1 LLRKGEKAK
10 GEGLKFQLSTSYM
23 EPVYILGGGR
33 TDFKRNLKKEGKTIR
48 HLITEAGKKAIDDAN
63 IDPAQIQAGAVGNFN
78 AGQFTKQLQLG
89 AFIPEIDPKLRG
101 IPTMHTEA
109 ACASGALSVL
119 LGAQWVMGGFYD
131 AVLVIGAEQQ
141 KTMSS
146 LDGSDVLGAAADYH
160 NEKPEY
166 GDFMFPKLFGRIAQI
181 YIDKYGASE
190 ADLAQVAWKNY
201 AHAKLNPLAQMRDAD
216 VTIDYASQVSEK
228 NPSVA
233 PPLKVTDCSQI
244 TDGAASVVLVSRKFL
259 ERLGRDPKQM
269 ARLLGFGHSTDYL
282 PLNKKDA
289 PTFSIARKAAE
300 KAFGMANLKP
310 RDMQGAEVHD
320 CFSITEIVAYEIL
333 GLAEPGKGAELAKS
347 GVTTLPQ
354 VRNQKS
360 GTLPFEIPVNT
371 GGGLIG
377 DGHPVGATG
386 VRQVVEAYQHL
397 TGQAGARQ
405 IENAKRFLTF
415 NMGGS
420 LTTSVAMIWG
430 RD

>member
-1 LLRKGEKAK
+1 MNE
-10 GEGLKFQLSTSYM
+10 
-23 EPVYILGGGR
+23 VYILGGGR

-48 HLITEAGKKAIDDAN
+48 DLITEVGRKAIADAK
-63 IDPAQIQAGAVGNFN
+63 IEAGEIKAGAVGNFN
-78 AGQFTKQLQLG
+78 AGQFTKQLHLG
-89 AFIPEIDPKLRG
+89 AFLPEIDPKLRG

-119 LGAQWVMGGFYD
+119 LGAQWIMGGFYD
-131 AVLVIGAEQQ
+131 VVLVVGAEQQ

-160 NEKPEY
+160 IEKPEY
-166 GDFMFPKLFGRIAQI
+166 GDFMFPKLFGKIAQI

-190 ADLAQVAWKNY
+190 SDLAQVAWKNY

-216 VTIDYASQVSEK
+216 VTVDYASQVSEK

-244 TDGAASVVLVSRKFL
+244 TDGAASLVLVSGKFL
-259 ERLGRDPKQM
+259 ERAGRDPKKT
-269 ARLLGFGHSTDYL
+269 ARLLGFGHTTDYL
-282 PLNKKDA
+282 ALEKKDA
-289 PTFSIARKAAE
+289 PTFSTARKAAE
-300 KAFGMANLKP
+300 SAFGMANLKP

-320 CFSITEIVAYEIL
+320 CFSITEILAYEIL

-347 GVTTLPQ
+347 GATALPQ
-354 VRNQKS
+354 VRNGSS
-360 GTLPFEIPVNT
+360 GKLPFEIPVNA

-386 VRQVVEAYQHL
+386 VRQVFEAYQQL
-397 TGQAGARQ
+397 TTQAGARQ
-405 IENAKRFLTF
+405 IENVKRFLTF

>member
-1 LLRKGEKAK
+1 
-10 GEGLKFQLSTSYM
+10 M
-23 EPVYILGGGR
+23 NEPVYILGAGR
-33 TDFKRNLKKEGKTIR
+33 TDFKRNIKKEGKALR
-48 HLITEAGKKAIDDAN
+48 DLIKEGGKKALDDAN
-63 IDPAQIQAGAVGNFN
+63 TDPAEIQAAAVGNFN
-78 AGQFTKQLQLG
+78 AGQFTKQLHLG
-89 AFIPEIDPKLRG
+89 AFIPEIDPKLHG

-119 LGAQWVMGGFYD
+119 LGAQWIMGGFHD
-131 AVLVIGAEQQ
+131 AVLVVGAEQQ

-160 NEKPEY
+160 IEKPEY

-181 YIDKYGASE
+181 YIEKYGASE

-216 VTIDYASQVSEK
+216 LTLDCASQVSDK

-233 PPLKVTDCSQI
+233 PPLKVSDCSQI
-244 TDGAASVVLVSRKFL
+244 TDGAASLVLVSGKYL
-259 ERLGRDPKQM
+259 DKIGRDRNST
-269 ARLLGFGHSTDYL
+269 ARLLGYGHTTDYL
-282 PLNKKDA
+282 PLDKKDV
-289 PTFSIARKAAE
+289 PTFSTARKAAE

-310 RDMQGAEVHD
+310 RDMHGAEVHD

-347 GVTTLPQ
+347 GATTLPQ
-354 VRNQKS
+354 VRNQKTGRLS
-360 GTLPFEIPVNT
+360 FEIPVNA
-371 GGGLIG
+371 GGGLIA

-386 VRQVVEAYQHL
+386 VRQVFEAYQQL
-397 TGQAGARQ
+397 TEQAGARQ
-405 IENAKRFLTF
+405 IENVRKFLTF

-420 LTTSVAMIWG
+420 LTTSVAMVWG

>member
-1 LLRKGEKAK
+1 MNE
-10 GEGLKFQLSTSYM
+10 
-23 EPVYILGGGR
+23 VYILVCVL
-33 TDFKRNLKKEGKTIR
+33 TYFKRNLKKEGKTIR
-48 HLITEAGKKAIDDAN
+48 HIIIEAGKKAIDDAK
-63 IDPAQIQAGAVGNFN
+63 IDAGEIQAGAVGNFN

-119 LGAQWVMGGFYD
+119 LGAEWIMGGLYD
-131 AVLVIGAEQQ
+131 TVLVVGAEQQ

-216 VTIDYASQVSEK
+216 LTYDYASQVSEK

-233 PPLKVTDCSQI
+233 PPLKASDCSQI
-244 TDGAASVVLVSRKFL
+244 TDGGAAIVLVSEKYMDRHGLDKSKHP
-259 ERLGRDPKQM
+259 RM
-269 ARLLGFGHSTDYL
+269 LGFGSTTDYL
-282 PLNKKDA
+282 ALEKKDA
-289 PTFSIARKAAE
+289 PVFSTARKAAE
-300 KAFGMANLKP
+300 KAFGMTNGLTP
-310 RDMQGAEVHD
+310 RDMDGVEVHD
-320 CFSITEIVAYEIL
+320 CFSITEICAYEIL
-333 GLAEPGKGAELAKS
+333 GLAEKGKGFELAMS
-347 GVTTLPQ
+347 GATALPQ
-354 VRNQKS
+354 VRNEKVS
-360 GTLPFEIPVNT
+360 GRFDKQIPVNT

-386 VRQVVEAYQHL
+386 ARQVYEAYQHL
-397 TGQAGARQ
+397 TEQAGARQ
-405 IENAKRFLTF
+405 IEGEKKFLTF

-430 RD
+430 RDGPGFCSPAHF

>member
-1 LLRKGEKAK
+1 
-10 GEGLKFQLSTSYM
+10 M
-23 EPVYILGGGR
+23 NEPVYILGGGR

-48 HLITEAGKKAIDDAN
+48 DLITESGRKAIDDAK
-63 IDPAQIQAGAVGNFN
+63 IDPAEIQAAAVGNFN
-78 AGQFTKQLQLG
+78 AGQFTKQLHLG

-109 ACASGALSVL
+109 ACASGSLSVL
-119 LGAQWVMGGFYD
+119 LGAQWVMGGFHD
-131 AVLVIGAEQQ
+131 AVLVVGAEQQ

-160 NEKPEY
+160 IEKPEY

-181 YIDKYGASE
+181 YIEKYGATPD
-190 ADLAQVAWKNY
+190 DLASVAYKNY
-201 AHAKLNPLAQMRDAD
+201 AHARLNPMAQMREANLTYSD
-216 VTIDYASQVSEK
+216 ASQVSDK

-233 PPLKVTDCSQI
+233 PPLRVSDCSQI
-244 TDGAASVVLVSRKFL
+244 TDGGAGLVLVSGKYLDRI
-259 ERLGRDPKQM
+259 GRDKSKLP
-269 ARLLGFGHSTDYL
+269 RLLGFASTTDYL
-282 PLNKKDA
+282 ALEKKDA
-289 PTFSIARKAAE
+289 PTFSTARKAAE
-300 KAFGMANLKP
+300 KAFAMSNLKP
-310 RDMQGAEVHD
+310 RDMQGVEVHD

-347 GVTTLPQ
+347 GATALPQ
-354 VRNQKS
+354 VRGEHVS
-360 GTLPFEIPVNT
+360 GKIGWEIPVNV

-386 VRQVVEAYQHL
+386 VRQVFEAYQQL
-397 TGQAGARQ
+397 TEQANARQ
-405 IENAKRFLTF
+405 IEGVKRFLTF

-430 RD
+430 RE

>member
-1 LLRKGEKAK
+1 
-10 GEGLKFQLSTSYM
+10 M
-23 EPVYILGGGR
+23 NEPVYILGGGR
-33 TDFKRNLKKEGKTIR
+33 TDFKRNMKKEGKTIR
-48 HLITEAGKKAIDDAN
+48 DLITESGRKAIGDAK
-63 IDPAQIQAGAVGNFN
+63 IDAAEIQAAAVGNFN
-78 AGQFTKQLQLG
+78 AGQFTKQLHLG
-89 AFIPEIDPKLRG
+89 AFIPEIDPKLHG

-109 ACASGALSVL
+109 ACASGSLSVL
-119 LGAQWVMGGFYD
+119 LGAQWIMGGFHD
-131 AVLVIGAEQQ
+131 AVLVVGAEQQ

-160 NEKPEY
+160 VEKPEY

-181 YIDKYGASE
+181 YIEKYGATPD
-190 ADLAQVAWKNY
+190 DLASVAYKNY
-201 AHAKLNPLAQMRDAD
+201 AHARLNPMAQMRDATLTYD
-216 VTIDYASQVSEK
+216 DASQVSDK

-233 PPLKVTDCSQI
+233 PPLRVSDCSQI
-244 TDGAASVVLVSRKFL
+244 TDGGAALVLVSGKYLDRI
-259 ERLGRDPKQM
+259 GRDKSKLP
-269 ARLLGFGHSTDYL
+269 RLLGFGSTTDYL
-282 PLNKKDA
+282 ALGKKDA
-289 PTFSIARKAAE
+289 PTFSTARKAAE

-310 RDMQGAEVHD
+310 RDMQGVEVHD

-347 GVTTLPQ
+347 GATALPQ
-354 VRNQKS
+354 VRGEHVS
-360 GTLPFEIPVNT
+360 GKIGWEIPVNT

-386 VRQVVEAYQHL
+386 VRQVFEAHQQL
-397 TGQAGARQ
+397 TGQATARQ
-405 IENAKRFLTF
+405 IDGVKKFLTF

>member
-1 LLRKGEKAK
+1 
-10 GEGLKFQLSTSYM
+10 M

-48 HLITEAGKKAIDDAN
+48 DLITESGRKAIDDAK
-63 IDPAQIQAGAVGNFN
+63 IDPAEIEAAAVGNFN
-78 AGQFTKQLQLG
+78 AGQFTKQLHLG
-89 AFIPEIDPKLRG
+89 AFVPEIDPKLHG

-109 ACASGALSVL
+109 ACASGSLSVL
-119 LGAQWVMGGFYD
+119 LGAQWIMGGFHD
-131 AVLVIGAEQQ
+131 AVLVVGAEQQ

-160 NEKPEY
+160 IEKPEY

-181 YIDKYGASE
+181 YIEKYGAT
-190 ADLAQVAWKNY
+190 ADDLASVAYKNY
-201 AHAKLNPLAQMRDAD
+201 AHARLNPMAQMRDANLTYND
-216 VTIDYASQVSEK
+216 ASQVSDK

-233 PPLKVTDCSQI
+233 PPLRVSDCSQI
-244 TDGAASVVLVSRKFL
+244 TDGSAALVLVSGKYLDRI
-259 ERLGRDPKQM
+259 GRDKSKLP
-269 ARLLGFGHSTDYL
+269 RLLGFGSTTDYL
-282 PLNKKDA
+282 TLEKKDA
-289 PTFSIARKAAE
+289 PIFSTARKAAT
-300 KAFGMANLKP
+300 KAFSMANLKP
-310 RDMQGAEVHD
+310 RDMQGVEVHD

-347 GVTTLPQ
+347 GATALPQ
-354 VRNQKS
+354 VRGEHVS
-360 GTLPFEIPVNT
+360 GKIGWEIPVNA

-386 VRQVVEAYQHL
+386 VRQVFEAYQQL
-397 TGQAGARQ
+397 TEQANAHQ
-405 IENAKRFLTF
+405 IEGAQKFLTF

>member
-1 LLRKGEKAK
+1 MK
-10 GEGLKFQLSTSYM
+10 

-48 HLITEAGKKAIDDAN
+48 DLITESGRKAIDDAK
-63 IDPAQIQAGAVGNFN
+63 IDPGEINAGAVGNFN
-78 AGQFTKQLQLG
+78 AGQFTKQLHLG
-89 AFIPEIDPKLRG
+89 AFLPEIDPKLRG

-119 LGAQWVMGGFYD
+119 LGAQWISGGFYD
-131 AVLVIGAEQQ
+131 VVLVVGAEQQ

-160 NEKPEY
+160 VEKPEY
-166 GDFMFPKLFGRIAQI
+166 GDFMFPKLFGKIAQI
-181 YIDKYGASE
+181 YIDKYGVSE
-190 ADLAQVAWKNY
+190 KALAQVAYKNY
-201 AHAKLNPLAQMRDAD
+201 AHARLNPLAQMREAD
-216 VTIDYASQVSEK
+216 LTYDCASQVSEK

-244 TDGAASVVLVSRKFL
+244 TDGAAALVLCSEKYL
-259 ERLGRDPKQM
+259 SKIGRDKSKSP
-269 ARLLGFGHSTDYL
+269 RLLGFGHTTDYL
-282 PLNKKDA
+282 QLEKKDA
-289 PTFSIARKAAE
+289 PTFSTARKAAAN
-300 KAFGMANLKP
+300 AFSMANLKM
-310 RDMQGAEVHD
+310 RDINGVEVHD

-333 GLAEPGKGAELAKS
+333 GFAEPGKGAELAMS
-347 GVTTLPQ
+347 GATALPQ
-354 VRNQKS
+354 VRGEHVTGKFE
-360 GTLPFEIPVNT
+360 FEIPVNT

-386 VRQVVEAYQHL
+386 VRQVHEAYQQL
-397 TGQAGARQ
+397 TEQAGARQ
-405 IENAKRFLTF
+405 IQNAKRYLTF

-430 RD
+430 RG